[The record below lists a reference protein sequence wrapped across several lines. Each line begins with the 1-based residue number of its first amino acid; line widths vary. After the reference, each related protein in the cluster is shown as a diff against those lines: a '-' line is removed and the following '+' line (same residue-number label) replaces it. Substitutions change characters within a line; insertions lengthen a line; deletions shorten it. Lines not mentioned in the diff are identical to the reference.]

1 MVRGGREG
9 PFSLQKG
16 YIYSEF
22 LDPQMYTLTTVTS
35 HMPSAIE
42 QRRRQLSEADD
53 DHLQLGLVSK

>member
-1 MVRGGREG
+1 
-9 PFSLQKG
+9 
-16 YIYSEF
+16 
-22 LDPQMYTLTTVTS
+22 MYTLTTVTS